1 MRWSKRE
8 LSAKGCVYYWADG
21 IHVQGRLGT
30 MRSAFWSSSAPHRR
44 AKKRVGLIDGVRRS
58 AHSRRELL
66 LDLKRRGLAIVPEL
80 AVADG
85 ALSFWQAIEEVWR
98 SALLVRK
105 TTNVLNKL
113 PKKPSGRCR
122 RFG

>member
-1 MRWSKRE
+1 MPF
-8 LSAKGCVYYWADG
+8 G
-21 IHVQGRLGT
+21 
-30 MRSAFWSSSAPHRR
+30 HRR
-44 AKKRVGLIDGVRRS
+44 RHTGGQKNKFGLIDGVRRS